1 MTIHVRSAEYT
12 VAPAHTTWHVAEST
26 PYEDAATLPLAVMT
40 AQIGLFKR
48 LALPTPPEDGSD
60 APSNGQVVVVN
71 GAASSVGAFA
81 VQLAKKAGYVVVGT
95 AGSSAKVAQ
104 ELGAVV
110 VDYRGKSDDELAQAI
125 KEEVGKVGKL
135 AGTYDAVST
144 DSTVDFLAKVVEGS
158 GGGLITTVLPTRG
171 EEKPDSI
178 PSSVKVVRTMVG
190 TAHSDDSEFAKK
202 WYRIIGGWLDQGKF
216 KANDVKVLSGGLD
229 GVAEGMDLL
238 EQGKVNGVKLVYRIS
253 ETKSLQ

>member
-1 MTIHVRSAEYT
+1 M
-12 VAPAHTTWHVAEST
+12 
-26 PYEDAATLPLAVMT
+26 MT

-81 VQLAKKAGYVVVGT
+81 VQLAKKAGYAVVGT

-125 KEEVGKVGKL
+125 KEEVNRVGKL
-135 AGTYDAVST
+135 A
-144 DSTVDFLAKVVEGS
+144 LA
-158 GGGLITTVLPTRG
+158 
-171 EEKPDSI
+171 
-178 PSSVKVVRTMVG
+178 
-190 TAHSDDSEFAKK
+190 
-202 WYRIIGGWLDQGKF
+202 
-216 KANDVKVLSGGLD
+216 
-229 GVAEGMDLL
+229 
-238 EQGKVNGVKLVYRIS
+238 
-253 ETKSLQ
+253 

>member
-1 MTIHVRSAEYT
+1 
-12 VAPAHTTWHVAEST
+12 
-26 PYEDAATLPLAVMT
+26 MT

-48 LALPTPPEDGSD
+48 LALPPPPEDGSD

-71 GAASSVGAFA
+71 GAASSVGAFV
-81 VQLAKKAGYVVVGT
+81 VQLAKKAGYAVVGT

-104 ELGAVV
+104 DLGAVV

-125 KEEVGKVGKL
+125 KEEVDKVGKL

-144 DSTVDFLAKVVEGS
+144 DSTVDFLAKVVDGS

-216 KANDVKVLSGGLD
+216 KANDVKVLPGGLD

-238 EQGKVNGVKLVYRIS
+238 EQGKVNGVKFVYRIS